1 MSTNELPS
9 PGRSTGPRTPQGKAR
24 SARNA
29 WRHGLTVPIRA
40 DLRWRGEVLR
50 LERAL
55 ARDGPRNLAR
65 MVAEATV
72 ELARIAHAREALIG
86 GLDGVERIETLRKL
100 DFYERLAYAKKRK
113 AFRLLGCEPVLG
125 LGHRREGCSA
135 EAPSVKTN
143 FAGSDACCA

>member
-40 DLRWRGEVLR
+40 ALRWRGEVLR

-55 ARDGPRNLAR
+55 ARDGPLKLAR

-113 AFRLLGCEPVLG
+113 AFRLLGCEPVIG
-125 LGHRREGCSA
+125 ARTSARR
-135 EAPSVKTN
+135 V
-143 FAGSDACCA
+143 